1 MSLIFLASII
11 STVDDPFQPIPQNG
25 AIPRRPGLSNGPIP
39 PNLFPSTLNFPFSH
53 CSNAPPSPPP
63 SLPPPHR
70 TDSKQS
76 APRCVINRLS
86 SQNVQTFTTHSHCK
100 KLFSEN
106 FATK

>member
-53 CSNAPPSPPP
+53 CSNAPP
-63 SLPPPHR
+63 LPPYRHPTAR
-70 TDSKQS
+70 IQNK
-76 APRCVINRLS
+76 VRL
-86 SQNVQTFTTHSHCK
+86 VV
-100 KLFSEN
+100 
-106 FATK
+106 